1 MSIEVQSLRNGFH
14 DVRAEWIAS
23 QPRPHA
29 DAAPKSEAPPPRI
42 EDTLGQLEK
51 VFQAFNTHL
60 QFSVIKELDTIVVKV
75 IDSKTDKV
83 IKEIPP
89 KELTQLHLKIRET
102 IGLLF
107 DQEI

>member
-1 MSIEVQSLRNGFH
+1 MEVQSLRNGFH

-23 QPRPHA
+23 QQRPHA
-29 DAAPKSEAPPPRI
+29 EAAPKAEAPPI

-60 QFSVIKELDTIVVKV
+60 QFSVIKELDTVVVKV